1 MYKIRHLWTFAVGV
15 NIVKLSKHMMTYSVV
30 LAKFCT
36 TKQRTSGV
44 ILLMV
49 GTSYPAL
56 MKFDVYCPK

>member
-1 MYKIRHLWTFAVGV
+1 MDISLVT
-15 NIVKLSKHMMTYSVV
+15 IVRLSKHMTPYSGV
-30 LAKFCT
+30 LTKICT

-56 MKFDVYCPK
+56 MKFDVYCSNWNSHNHW